1 MYLAKDKMPDELTT
15 ILAPL
20 IRAGH
25 EVLTVLAEIQVQ
37 DPPTVSLQG
46 LPSLVNLSWV
56 QALETTLQL

>member
-1 MYLAKDKMPDELTT
+1 MYLAKDKMPYELTT

-20 IRAGH
+20 LRAGH
-25 EVLTVLAEIQVQ
+25 EVLNVLAEIEVQ